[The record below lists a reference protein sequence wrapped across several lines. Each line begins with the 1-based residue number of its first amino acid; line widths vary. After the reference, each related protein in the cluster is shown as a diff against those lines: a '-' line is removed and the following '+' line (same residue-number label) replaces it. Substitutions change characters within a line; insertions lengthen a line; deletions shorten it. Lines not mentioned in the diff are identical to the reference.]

1 MLVPTPVARSP
12 VRLLLLIALVFA
24 LASPTFA
31 QAIDEDGPNVPI
43 AEYQQRRHKALE
55 SYQDGI
61 VVMLG
66 TRDEEFGEFVKFRQK
81 NDLMYLTGAGQPDVK
96 LILVPAALSLDGK
109 AREVIFLPAK
119 NNFTAQWMGDR
130 VGPGQEAITRYG
142 IAQALPASEFQPT
155 LMKLLKKGEVKEDG
169 AVPPPITKVYLNA
182 SRRRGA
188 PPNDE
193 ALLADVI
200 KKEAPDVQVA
210 GPGQTLA
217 RMRKVKSPAEV
228 ALLQKAIDIT
238 GEGQRA
244 AARVIRP
251 GAFEYQ
257 TQGALEGAFLFGG
270 AERPGFFSIVGSG
283 PNSCVLHYNDNRR
296 RMREGELVVVD
307 VGAEFHYYT
316 ADITRTYPVSGKFT
330 ERQRQVYQLVLDAQ
344 RAAERSFELGKSN
357 MGTLT
362 AAARQTMRESPLR
375 DARGNT
381 LDRHFLH
388 GLGHWLGMD
397 VHDVGD
403 YGGPMPVGA
412 VFTIEPGIYLA
423 DEQLG
428 VRIED
433 DYLVTENGL
442 VKLSANI
449 PSEPDEV
456 EKLMAGARP

>member
-1 MLVPTPVARSP
+1 MSSTAIRRPWS
-12 VRLLLLIALVFA
+12 LIVLGLFA
-24 LASPTFA
+24 ASAIAPAFA
-31 QAIDEDGPNVPI
+31 GPQAPNDEDGPNVPI
-43 AEYQQRRHKALE
+43 AEYQERRGKVLE
-55 SYQDGI
+55 SYKDGLL
-61 VVMLG
+61 VMLG
-66 TRDEEFGEFVKFRQK
+66 SRDEEFGEFVKFRQK

-96 LILVPAALSLDGK
+96 FLMVPGSLTADGK
-109 AREVIFLPAK
+109 AREFLFLPAK
-119 NNFTAQWMGDR
+119 NGFTSQWMGDR
-130 VGPGQEAITRYG
+130 IGPGPEAVSRYG
-142 IAQALPASEFQPT
+142 IAEALPADKFQPT
-155 LMKLLKKGEVKEDG
+155 LMSFLKKKEG
-169 AVPPPITKVYLNA
+169 QEGPPTATKVYLNVG
-182 SRRRGA
+182 RRRNA

-193 ALLADVI
+193 AMLADVI

-210 GPGQTLA
+210 GLGQALA
-217 RMRKVKSPAEV
+217 NMRKIKSEAEV

-238 GEGQRA
+238 GDGQRA
-244 AARVIRP
+244 AIKVIKP

-257 TQGALEGAFLFGG
+257 AQGALEGAFLFGG

-296 RMREGELVVVD
+296 RMKDGDLVVID
-307 VGAEFHYYT
+307 IGAEFHYYT

-344 RAAERSFELGKSN
+344 RAAEKSFELGKSN
-357 MGTLT
+357 INTLT
-362 AAARQTMRESPLR
+362 AAARKTMRDSPLR
-375 DARGNT
+375 DSQGNT

-403 YGGPMPVGA
+403 YGGPLPVGS

-433 DYLVTENGL
+433 DYLVTEKGL
-442 VKLSANI
+442 VKLSAKI
-449 PSEPDEV
+449 ASDPDEI
-456 EKLMAGARP
+456 EKLMAAPRP